1 MAAKIGAIFFILA
14 VICTLGPYVFR
25 EMGTIYLLAVLFPD
39 LLFIYL
45 SYSIL
50 KDSSGENALR
60 VKKMALNGMLIGFF
74 SFAIEKVLVV
84 WV

>member
-1 MAAKIGAIFFILA
+1 
-14 VICTLGPYVFR
+14 
-25 EMGTIYLLAVLFPD
+25 MGTIYLLAVLFPD